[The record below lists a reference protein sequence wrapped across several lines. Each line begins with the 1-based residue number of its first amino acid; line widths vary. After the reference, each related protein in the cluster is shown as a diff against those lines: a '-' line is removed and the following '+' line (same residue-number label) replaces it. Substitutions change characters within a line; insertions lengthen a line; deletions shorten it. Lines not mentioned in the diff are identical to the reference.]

1 MNLIRALAMAL
12 GTGSTSWSS
21 RFKEWHFENPEQR
34 RNPGTPTGWF
44 TDRIHPWF
52 RGSFSSAPS
61 AALRAPRFLLVK
73 ADQGS
78 RRAAEDAEKKQ

>member
-1 MNLIRALAMAL
+1 MNLNLIRALAMAL

-21 RFKEWHFENPEQR
+21 RFKEWPLENPEQR

-52 RGSFSSAPS
+52 RGVFPPRP
-61 AALRAPRFLLVK
+61 LRLCARPGLFF
-73 ADQGS
+73 
-78 RRAAEDAEKKQ
+78 

>member
-1 MNLIRALAMAL
+1 MNLLARLPSIAPKA
-12 GTGSTSWSS
+12 
-21 RFKEWHFENPEQR
+21 FVA
-34 RNPGTPTGWF
+34 PTGWF
-44 TDRIHPWF
+44 TDHIHPWF
-52 RGSFSSAPS
+52 RGIFSSAPS